1 MEKELEK
8 KTVVLQEKEEVGAV
22 KISDDVVAAIAGI
35 AAKEVEGVSLA
46 SVAGNELM
54 SRVSK
59 KGTSKGVSA
68 DVDNN
73 TVKIEI
79 AIVIDYGY
87 NIPATCAKIQEKA
100 KNAVENMTGLECTD
114 VNIRIAAVK
123 VN

>member
-46 SVAGNELM
+46 SVAGNEIM

-73 TVKIEI
+73 KVKIEI